1 MQKKILCP
9 IINKEILFDECFDC
23 AMVAEGAP
31 KWTAKEELTNI
42 KNFEETCMNCPNHLD

>member
-1 MQKKILCP
+1 MQKKVLCP

-31 KWTAKEELTNI
+31 KWTGI
-42 KNFEETCMNCPNHLD
+42 KQIVENPEFEKQCMNCPNRLD